1 MPTDEGMV
9 ALVQNSKY
17 GPVPQR
23 DLCSAP
29 TAPLHGLTPE
39 QQVVFAESV
48 WSFGSL
54 DEVKVSL
61 AALQAEKSD

>member
-1 MPTDEGMV
+1 M
-9 ALVQNSKY
+9 AVQNSKH
-17 GPVPQR
+17 GPVSR
-23 DLCSAP
+23 RGSCLAP
-29 TAPLHGLTPE
+29 TAGLYRLTPE